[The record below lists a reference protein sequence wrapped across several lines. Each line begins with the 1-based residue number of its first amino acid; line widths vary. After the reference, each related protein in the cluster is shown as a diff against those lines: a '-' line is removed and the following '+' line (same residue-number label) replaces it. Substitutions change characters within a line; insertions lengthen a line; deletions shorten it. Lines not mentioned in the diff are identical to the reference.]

1 MPDLQPLLQLAI
13 ILAAMVACATVLIR
27 LGIGPILGYLVAG
40 LLIGPGGLGLVERS
54 PTTDILGE
62 LGVVFLLFAIGLE
75 LPIKRIQT
83 IGLKILAMGLLQVV
97 TTAGLVTWV
106 VLEMGGALPTGL
118 AIGAGLALSSTTIVL
133 RQLND
138 RGQLTTRSGRAVFA
152 VLMVQD
158 LLVGPL
164 LVTILALTDDT
175 SNLAVVLSFAF
186 LKAAAAVAAI
196 LFLGNRLL
204 ALLFQPIAATGSAEL
219 FTGFSF
225 LVVVGVGF
233 LTHEAGLSLA
243 FGGFLAG
250 VLLADT
256 HYRHQVAADIRPLRG
271 LLLGIFFASVGMY
284 LDPRVLIE
292 TPFATLALTLGLM
305 LGKAVIIVLLSLAF
319 RVDWAT
325 SWRTGI
331 LLSQG
336 GEFAF
341 VLWAVAGEAGVLPP
355 ELARLLIVV
364 VAITMAVTPMLF
376 ELVERLSRSQDA
388 QIPLDNPHGERLS
401 QHVVLIGCGWVG
413 GQVMKELVERGVS
426 VAALDCDAE
435 KVRRLRKSHEF
446 VFYGD
451 ATQPELLDALHVDDA
466 RAVIIA
472 VDDPAEARQVVGLLR
487 YIFDD
492 LPILVRVPD
501 ESYAGEMKQAGAT
514 SVVPEVIDTGRHLV
528 AALMVERRGDG
539 AAATPP

>member
-1 MPDLQPLLQLAI
+1 MPDLEPLLQLAI
-13 ILAAMVACATVLIR
+13 ILAAMVACATILIR

-75 LPIKRIQT
+75 LPVRRIRT
-83 IGLKILAMGLLQVV
+83 IGLKIVAMGVLQVV
-97 TTAGLVTWV
+97 ATAGLVTWV
-106 VLEMGGALPTGL
+106 VLEIGGSLPTGL

-175 SNLAVVLSFAF
+175 SNLAVVLSLAF

-196 LFLGNRLL
+196 LLVGNRLL

-256 HYRHQVAADIRPLRG
+256 QYRHQVAADIRPLRG
-271 LLLGIFFASVGMY
+271 LLLGVFFASVGMF

-292 TPFATLALTLGLM
+292 TPLATIALTIGL
-305 LGKAVIIVLLSLAF
+305 LVAKAVIIVLLSLAF
-319 RVDWAT
+319 RVEWAT
-325 SWRTGI
+325 AWRTGI

-341 VLWAVAGEAGVLPP
+341 VLWAVASEAGVLPP
-355 ELARLLIVV
+355 ELTRLLIVV
-364 VAITMAVTPMLF
+364 VALTMALTALLF
-376 ELVERLSRSQDA
+376 ELVEWLSNGK
-388 QIPLDNPHGERLS
+388 IEPLPLPNPQAERLS
-401 QHVVLIGCGWVG
+401 EHVVLIGCGWVG
-413 GQVMKELVERGVS
+413 GQVMRELVERGVP

-435 KVRRLRKSHEF
+435 KVRRLRKTQDF

-451 ATQPELLDALHVDDA
+451 ATQPELLEALHVDDA

-472 VDDPAEARQVVGLLR
+472 VDDPAEARQIVGMLR

-501 ESYAGEMKQAGAT
+501 ESYTEDMKQAGAT
-514 SVVPEVIDTGRHLV
+514 AVVPEVIDTGRHLV
-528 AALMVERRGDG
+528 AALMVER
-539 AAATPP
+539 AATTATPP